1 MMNYSAGIQTK
12 DFLIGAEKDVH
23 NLVTIK
29 FISPCRK
36 VSSCGVC
43 RMLETFKGGNVHHI
57 SHILRAFILTE
68 FVTGVRP
75 KDSGRESFSTK
86 TKKGVIDGFVRHI
99 KNAYTAVDKY

>member
-1 MMNYSAGIQTK
+1 MRY
-12 DFLIGAEKDVH
+12 DVEMFPDVVFADSW
-23 NLVTIK
+23 NIWG
-29 FISPCRK
+29 R
-36 VSSCGVC
+36 
-43 RMLETFKGGNVHHI
+43 GNVLQI